1 MGVGYAISAFA
12 EPSSATSSVQLVA
25 LGTRGRLCSI
35 WYMPVLSAGE
45 ETDLNFKLK
54 DGDSSGSEIFEEV
67 VSYFS
72 IINVGSGVSPIN
84 VPEDGILFTN
94 GLNAQSAGHGMH
106 SVTVTYIGEG
116 QV

>member
-35 WYMPVLSAGE
+35 WYMPTLSSGV
-45 ETDLNFKLK
+45 TDLNFKLK

-67 VSYFS
+67 VSYFVVTA
-72 IINVGSGVSPIN
+72 IGTGVSPIN